1 MKKSF
6 GKRLLSGLTSALLA
20 VTYAV
25 PNATEL
31 FSNAATGLGSQ
42 DPVDDLTMLV
52 GENPKDPDFNP
63 YSFSSMKEA
72 IDKYNSDYLLG
83 IASQFCVFMSDDF
96 LPEDSDAEGRVAVGG
111 SLYMGP
117 NKTRDEYEIGN
128 GDFNTHESLES
139 LIDNTGFAHAIIDG
153 DRVESLIPL
162 SWKDYELNG
171 SYSKI
176 PKKFWITTGVQPT
189 GLSDNY
195 KNYGPN
201 FGDYDDY
208 FYTDSKAFDVK
219 AQFESLKDRSKQLGK
234 KKSQFQIGENSTAD
248 TLELEYIGPEN
259 ADTVYLTLSNEEGD
273 ISYDQF
279 MKAKN
284 VVYKNIPKLSEPR
297 KVVDNDGSYTTWEDA
312 YIVVNIDCDSVMG
325 EGGTEVYVSNQDKFT
340 SINGTWISTASKN
353 GDVDVK
359 NNHFGVTSLLYNYYT
374 DADKDFTLYLGKN
387 FQGTIFAPNADVRDT
402 PGLGNGHLSGA
413 LIAKSFVGKTEFGYR
428 PFTGPISML
437 GTKPAVRYPS

>member
-139 LIDNTGFAHAIIDG
+139 LIDNTGFAHAI
-153 DRVESLIPL
+153 
-162 SWKDYELNG
+162 
-171 SYSKI
+171 SKYCS
-176 PKKFWITTGVQPT
+176 GVIRQ
-189 GLSDNY
+189 
-195 KNYGPN
+195 
-201 FGDYDDY
+201 
-208 FYTDSKAFDVK
+208 
-219 AQFESLKDRSKQLGK
+219 R
-234 KKSQFQIGENSTAD
+234 ENSRPRISAVCFASPD
-248 TLELEYIGPEN
+248 SSN
-259 ADTVYLTLSNEEGD
+259 LS
-273 ISYDQF
+273 S
-279 MKAKN
+279 
-284 VVYKNIPKLSEPR
+284 S
-297 KVVDNDGSYTTWEDA
+297 
-312 YIVVNIDCDSVMG
+312 
-325 EGGTEVYVSNQDKFT
+325 
-340 SINGTWISTASKN
+340 
-353 GDVDVK
+353 
-359 NNHFGVTSLLYNYYT
+359 
-374 DADKDFTLYLGKN
+374 
-387 FQGTIFAPNADVRDT
+387 
-402 PGLGNGHLSGA
+402 
-413 LIAKSFVGKTEFGYR
+413 
-428 PFTGPISML
+428 
-437 GTKPAVRYPS
+437 